1 VIRWV
6 KLFGVVVAPVA
17 LMFAGAWF
25 GLRAAGYTIYVD
37 WGDPAPATPTVPPGP
52 PPTASPVPPPPAP
65 ATPSPLPS
73 TPIPTATPPALNT
86 GGPPFRLLVEGTP
99 FPLGWPEAQSL
110 VSLGPDGRLVE
121 NHAAITAFVQA
132 FARAHSRA
140 AQRAA
145 FRWNAVTHQAAV
157 VVESHPGQAVDEST
171 LSQALSHA
179 LTSGQGVDIPV
190 PLTTVVAEWTGDR
203 LPTVGEEVIGEQQIY
218 YADDDAATIQNVE
231 QGALALDGAIALPGA
246 VFSHDAWVY
255 DGRDYAPSYAIIG
268 DRTLLAP
275 GGGLCIGATTL
286 FQTAFWAGLPIVE
299 RHNHP
304 YWINMYTME
313 VDGVTYKG
321 LDATVGDVRFRNTTG
336 AALRVHAWTAG
347 GWLHMQLIG
356 TRPAWEVRVR
366 DYAITNFQP
375 ALTTVSYFD
384 EPSLPR
390 GTQQVARN
398 PHDGF
403 DATLTREVVQ
413 DGAVI
418 DRYQATSHYQV
429 TEQQIMVGTG
439 D

>member
-1 VIRWV
+1 MRWLKFLGV
-6 KLFGVVVAPVA
+6 PLAAVAVVVA
-17 LMFAGAWF
+17 GAWL

-37 WGDPAPATPTVPPGP
+37 WGNTTPTATPTLLVASPLP
-52 PPTASPVPPPPAP
+52 ASPVPPTRVPPTAPPLP
-65 ATPSPLPS
+65 ATA
-73 TPIPTATPPALNT
+73 IPTTTPQALNT
-86 GGPPFRLLVEGTP
+86 GGPPFRLLLDDMQIALT
-99 FPLGWPEAQSL
+99 WPEAQSL
-110 VSLGPDGRLVE
+110 VSLGPEGRLVE

-132 FARAHSRA
+132 FAREHSRA

-145 FRWNAVTHQAAV
+145 FHWNAATRAAEV
-157 VVESHPGQAVDEST
+157 VVESHPGQAVDET
-171 LSQALSHA
+171 ALSQALSQA
-179 LTSGQGVDIPV
+179 LIGGQGVDIPV
-190 PLTTVVAEWTGDR
+190 PLRTIAPEWTSDR
-203 LPTVGEEVIGEQQIY
+203 PPTVGDDVIGEQQIY
-218 YADDDAATIQNVE
+218 YADDDAATVQNVE

-275 GGGLCIGATTL
+275 GGGLCIVATTL

-304 YWINMYTME
+304 YWISMYTME
-313 VDGVTYKG
+313 VDGATYRG

-336 AALRVHAWTAG
+336 AALRVHAWTAD
-347 GWLHMQLIG
+347 GWLHIQLIG

-413 DGAVI
+413 GGAVI
-418 DRYQATSHYQV
+418 DTYQVASHYLV

-439 D
+439 E